1 MRLSCAII
9 TPKTRKIAKEIG
21 KSDIFTV
28 SLISLYQTETG
39 KTNPSADDLKEFL
52 RKHTPSQRDGKP
64 NETEDN
70 GQELAGQREAYEKIA
85 KSLVGDPDADMGK
98 LSDSKLYNI
107 IKSAGKV
114 FHIHD
119 GESNRDYM
127 LVGDTAFD
135 EKGEKAG
142 KAVTDNALAARDI
155 KTKSAVGVG
164 LEANGTQK
172 EYAVYPD
179 GRVFSFGAGKLMSDT
194 DNEDGITKELVQRAL
209 ESKKPRR
216 KAKADQPA
224 DNTIKTEK
232 QRSGNTEFDKTLND
246 IINGRRQFNNLTEEE
261 NDVARRDRLLAAGE
275 VASRLHGITS
285 RKESQDERNER
296 QEKQVEQWAKSAGVW
311 HDDAISYGKSFGNE
325 VHGGQESRVYVNYD
339 HNSVIKVKNTTQY
352 HDLREFLD
360 GIVLHNTL
368 FPETAYKVL
377 GFGNDGEGFVAI
389 LEQPFVKGTEPTQEQ
404 ITEFV
409 KSRVPGAEMYEEDL
423 GNGRYKTSQ
432 TLLHDLSPRNA
443 IITPNGNIAIIDDV
457 VRPNTASEGKGGQRS
472 EDYSIS
478 NDTVIRQLLDHMAK
492 GLGLKLHFKAEAEE
506 YLKKH
511 GGKGIMAAM
520 GQGGKTLED
529 ILSPHTMEAAR
540 TGKWD
545 DESIEEFNNLINDI
559 QNGKIHFKRV
569 RRETTAYTEGISQ
582 AHAGASCLIGGSLGA
597 GEAQQRNP
605 QAKRTAAEQYE
616 EDARQGREQ
625 ERIIEA
631 WAKAEDLWLN
641 DYEDGDGNKAATLED
656 LLDSQWHHINQGSEA
671 EVYLYDENTVL
682 KSINLSH
689 ANDNV
694 AKVLDRIAL
703 FNKLF
708 PNTAIQVVGFGR
720 DALGHFR
727 IIVTQPYIKGQELTD
742 AELADFRRKQGF
754 ADKKGWIT
762 LPDGTAR
769 ITDLGNYN
777 ILKDGNGNY
786 FVIDADIEYLTPAYG
801 GSVEFDNTFTDSS
814 ESPDGMAM
822 FQTPQGEVYGFVT
835 KSGDMYLD
843 ETKITPEHLMHEYA
857 HLWDMVVKAKNPA
870 LWKKGVELL
879 KQYGKGKLWGEI
891 AGDPNY
897 GGKWKAAGISGERLD
912 NLIASEAHARLVGEN
927 GEKMLDDAAKEKGQ
941 KGIVSKVRK
950 WLLDIWKSLKSTLG
964 ISGKDIDNLKL
975 KDFNHMTVRDFF
987 ADEIEIQRMLDEITV
1002 SVGGADKIKASEFS
1016 FGRKGAHPALRRK
1029 PMDGKNLSEADT
1041 TPPTDSSEDVRKTDG
1056 DDPFAKINKAFTAKE
1071 RHARVAMI
1079 GRMFHDGIVEAV
1091 VGAEEYL
1098 MENMNGVDDPV
1109 AREAMQ
1115 QEYDLIHRAA
1125 EKSDWYDWEATH
1137 AALRIPGFG
1146 VDYILNLIRE
1156 WLAEEANDERRSDR
1170 TRGQYAACIDNLP
1183 MLLREAANDI
1193 EWRDGLRLTFKPADS
1208 GAKAVSAGEGET
1220 DDGMRVA
1227 EEEFSDDEEGN
1238 RVPGNAGWSYSVR
1251 ETSPR
1256 DTLGRKVRSVIDSL
1270 AVHDSDNAPVMDDLD
1285 FPTYLD
1291 HEYVHAV
1298 LLNELAD
1305 IKSPDEFAVWN
1316 PEKTVRYKKGKGAYD
1331 FPALERI
1338 VPKYPW
1344 VKIIIGKLSR
1354 NPELVPAFYSDLRMD
1369 FISYWGAFK
1378 NRETGKWRN
1387 ARLNNTN
1394 LAEDVAYTVTTLYDH
1409 GGKAGKKTV
1418 FLGHGR
1424 TDAELAKEI
1433 RREYFKLET
1442 SLVISTATER
1452 EREQQMGRLKESSLE
1467 QKNLDKL
1474 SGEQAR
1480 ELAQWTRRIVEAV
1493 GFELP
1498 AGAAELAVQDISK
1511 FNRTIG
1517 PALKILNI
1525 IKETKVIDGKLMG
1538 PNVGVETDEDNRTDL
1553 STAGKLYHAIG
1564 RFYMRLAENIGAMN
1578 DGARFGTFRQEGKQY
1593 YSYSAPN
1600 YMDTQLKYFLDD
1612 KTRKEY
1618 IDSHFRRFGWY
1629 YRENPQDV
1637 LYDDDGLIRLT
1648 TTPIDYEN
1656 QGRYGL
1662 DFLPKK
1668 VYRDFFKD
1676 GGYKE
1681 RFILTKDELERV
1693 RFNRETHHWEL
1704 APGASKYVRINSL
1717 TTTNVEEK
1725 IERINGFIDL
1735 IREHDRMLNEWVYM
1749 IENEPGIREKL
1760 EFKEVKTVKDAGKDK
1775 GLRHTTYEN
1784 WTPSQVSFAMIQE
1797 FLSANELD
1805 WGVFRAPES
1814 DSSAWYSFPIF
1825 SDSKVMK
1832 YVRFRRYVDNM
1843 NGTVEEKVNKRL
1855 ARVAMQELWRIRHVG
1870 ARKAA
1875 RERGENV
1882 REIANYDSK
1891 GSGFCFFRE
1900 FNDYV
1905 AAIGADGSAAI
1916 YDTYK
1921 EDVPPGVEAA
1931 SLLDTLLG
1939 MRTDTERRELLELA
1953 VGKFMQDKFGEFKDG
1968 LEKETDDELAD
1979 YVEANNVVLRGNRN
1993 ATMSDIKEKIL
2004 RDYFWN
2010 QTFATTQ
2017 IIQITAVD
2025 LAYYKSSDDFEKR
2038 YKQLYA
2044 AGARMFTGSR
2054 RGAESYKAITLV
2066 DDVATSLSYS
2076 DIAKSLDADV
2086 REGRIS
2092 KADAAEVRKSL
2103 KDINLADG
2111 QAFRT
2116 LDGFR
2121 EVLDMMGR
2129 WTDALEDA
2137 YTHIKAGRWTPMD
2150 FRLVAQ
2156 TIKPFV
2162 YTVLDKPDGM
2172 GSRIPVPYQ
2181 VKDSESVILEAYMA
2195 VALGNTRGGG
2205 SSSYASPKLV
2215 GLARF
2220 MDGHGIRVAQF
2231 QSAVKVGE
2239 SGAININMSHSKLRQ
2254 WAAATVSELDKALAS
2269 HGISQAEHDEA
2280 VSRLLPDTPINQ
2292 LAEYFKETLDERLDS
2307 GEIDSRHYARVM
2319 RDMEPSADE
2328 TMEILEQA
2336 AYHDGEE
2343 DGQVVDTI
2351 PYSGYMMAQP
2361 TPEDLVDKKA
2371 IVGTQFDNL
2380 ITADLPEDME
2390 ITLGGRKL
2398 GKNDIIDLYNRI
2410 KIENLL
2416 DGFKKVRGTF
2426 ADIGKLR
2433 DELVRMVLSTR
2444 GYGRNLVEALELVD
2458 VDDGNGTTHKEFSI
2472 PMNNPTTAASLAR
2485 LAHSM
2490 FRNRIQRQ
2498 EISGGACILVSS
2510 FGYTDRLRTIYNDD
2524 GSIRHFECY
2533 LPAYSRKLYEA
2544 FMEYDENGNPFIDPS
2559 KIPDEL
2565 RRGIG
2570 YRIPTEDKYSMV
2582 HFYIKGFLPPF
2593 CGSKIML
2600 PMEAMLFSGEDF
2612 DVDKKFLMLPA
2623 FKVDRYDVPRARRD
2637 FMRADA
2643 SMEKAAAMFP
2653 GSVLERMFSED
2664 GGAEDG
2670 DDAGGNRK
2678 EATEAWRKWWE
2689 AHKEEYRLAKPSARK
2704 IGYSMSEPLSR
2715 QSREARDN
2723 MMIDLAYKILQD
2735 RDTAS
2740 KIQNPGGYGKVKREA
2755 YMYRILTDASL
2766 VRKWAEARGI
2776 GSDDTKG
2783 IGKSLATASV
2793 SDMRKFIDKNSRQ
2806 RSPLV
2811 PSTFT
2816 YYHEQNMTGKKL
2828 VGAFAIADSVH
2839 AKYQGVG
2846 LSIKKEYRFRIDGI
2860 EYGELDAIL
2869 AKDGTRTSKNLAE
2882 CLAAAP
2888 DTAKDSVLADL
2899 NFNEGTASIVAF
2911 MLRAG
2916 MSIGQAALFLRQPL
2930 VNQWARSGQPL
2941 YVLAEIVK
2949 DACNDAGVRLEDVKM
2964 EITTDEL
2971 LGNIVR
2977 RAVNGKSEYTEADVR
2992 AAAIL
2997 YNIALSAADLNN
3009 ITSVSRVDTPRGAIS
3024 PTPAGL
3030 YRQELM
3036 VGNLQN
3042 PRVKEKMRITG
3053 YDGGLRNGVV
3063 NAVGD
3068 SVDEIRAALVSSGM
3082 PRLQA
3087 YHTLA
3092 VDSAIPLMKR
3102 YFPQYSNAVRGIV
3115 RRLDD
3120 NTNGIAVPE
3129 TVISSAMRDL
3139 INFWMSG
3146 TELFGKD
3153 GNGNTF
3159 ESKRRYYLY
3168 RFPRRFSQIVSSE
3181 PMKPYGALRRL
3192 RVNDKGWIVFDGN
3205 GKADNIEREQYQL
3218 DFERMLADKDDSV
3231 RAFAIDLFKY
3241 CYYRYG
3247 LSYSP
3252 FSFEGFFSAGFTKK
3266 VGGYVEALAAMS
3278 RELDNNPA
3286 LVERFIAQFYA
3297 NRYDLRGVVPVL
3309 KWRKDTRVGDDYRFQ
3324 RKEVTSDKTGET
3336 FGRVMVRSRLGNT
3349 LLEFTGRFM
3358 EDDDNHVY
3366 AVYREG
3372 GVLRHG
3378 NSGYVVYDRN
3388 ASLGEMLDRQDNAD
3402 EQDLQKAWQAITDTV
3417 AQARDS
3423 FDNRGDGLAGY
3434 DADEA
3439 ELAELYDEAANAE
3452 KTRIAPDTSGKP
3464 IASFKFDTRDDED
3477 TARPKDDGR
3486 QQKDSDDDKYAPE
3499 DTVGF
3504 C

>member
-1 MRLSCAII
+1 MRLKCAII
-9 TPKTRKIAKEIG
+9 TPKTRRIAKEIG
-21 KSDIFTV
+21 KSDIYTV
-28 SLISLYQTETG
+28 SLISLYQMETG
-39 KTNPSADDLKEFL
+39 ETNPSADDLKDFL

-64 NETEDN
+64 QKTENN
-70 GQELAGQREAYEKIA
+70 GQELAKQREVYEKIA
-85 KSLVGDPDADMGK
+85 KSLVGIPDADMSI
-98 LSDSKLYNI
+98 LNDDQLYDVI
-107 IKSAGKV
+107 RAGGKV
-114 FHIHD
+114 FQVRD
-119 GESNRDYM
+119 NVSKRDYI
-127 LVGDTAFD
+127 LVGDTAFN

-142 KAVTDNALAARDI
+142 KTETDNALAARDMN
-155 KTKSAVGVG
+155 TGSAIGVE
-164 LEANGTQK
+164 LKANGTQR
-172 EYAVYPD
+172 EYAVYLD
-179 GRVFSFGAGKLMSDT
+179 GRVFSFDAGRLMSDT
-194 DNEDGITKELVQRAL
+194 DNEDGITKEIVQRAL
-209 ESKKPRR
+209 ERKKPQR
-216 KAKADQPA
+216 KAKTNQPA
-224 DNTIKTEK
+224 DNTIKAGR
-232 QRSGNTEFDKTLND
+232 QHSGNTEFDKILND

-261 NDVARRDRLLAAGE
+261 NDVARGDRLLAGGE
-275 VASRLHGITS
+275 VASRLYDRTNGE
-285 RKESQDERNER
+285 ESQDERNER
-296 QEKQVEQWAKSAGVW
+296 QEKQVEQWAKDNKVW
-311 HDDAISYGKSFGNE
+311 HDDAIAYGKSFGEEYNG
-325 VHGGQESRVYVNYD
+325 GGQESRIFVSEDNKR
-339 HNSVIKVKNTTQY
+339 VIKVKNTTQY
-352 HDLREFLD
+352 HDLQEFLD

-404 ITEFV
+404 ITDFV
-409 KSRVPGAEMYEEDL
+409 KSRVPDAEMYEEGL

-432 TLLHDLSPRNA
+432 TLLHELSPRNA
-443 IITPNGNIAIIDDV
+443 IITPNGNIAIIDDII
-457 VRPNTASEGKGGQRS
+457 RPNIASEGKGGQRS

-478 NDTVIRQLLDHMAK
+478 NDTVTRQLLDHMTK
-492 GLGLKLHFKAEAEE
+492 GLCLRLHFKAEAEE

-511 GGKGIMAAM
+511 GG
-520 GQGGKTLED
+520 
-529 ILSPHTMEAAR
+529 
-540 TGKWD
+540 
-545 DESIEEFNNLINDI
+545 
-559 QNGKIHFKRV
+559 
-569 RRETTAYTEGISQ
+569 
-582 AHAGASCLIGGSLGA
+582 
-597 GEAQQRNP
+597 
-605 QAKRTAAEQYE
+605 
-616 EDARQGREQ
+616 
-625 ERIIEA
+625 
-631 WAKAEDLWLN
+631 
-641 DYEDGDGNKAATLED
+641 
-656 LLDSQWHHINQGSEA
+656 
-671 EVYLYDENTVL
+671 
-682 KSINLSH
+682 
-689 ANDNV
+689 
-694 AKVLDRIAL
+694 
-703 FNKLF
+703 
-708 PNTAIQVVGFGR
+708 
-720 DALGHFR
+720 
-727 IIVTQPYIKGQELTD
+727 
-742 AELADFRRKQGF
+742 
-754 ADKKGWIT
+754 
-762 LPDGTAR
+762 
-769 ITDLGNYN
+769 
-777 ILKDGNGNY
+777 
-786 FVIDADIEYLTPAYG
+786 
-801 GSVEFDNTFTDSS
+801 SVEFEGTFTDHG
-814 ESPDGMAM
+814 ESPDSTAM

-835 KSGDMYLD
+835 KSGDIYLD
-843 ETKITPEHLMHEYA
+843 ETKITPMHLMQEYT
-857 HLWDMVVKAKNPA
+857 HLWDMVVRAKNPA

-879 KQYGKGKLWGEI
+879 KKFHKGELWGSIEND
-891 AGDPNY
+891 ANY
-897 GGKWKAAGISGERLD
+897 GGKWKAAGISGNRLD
-912 NLIASEAHARLVGEN
+912 NLIASEAHARLVGDN
-927 GEKMLDDAAKEKGQ
+927 GARLLEDTAKEKGW
-941 KGIVSKVRK
+941 KNIVSEMRK

-964 ISGKDIDNLKL
+964 ISGKDIDDLKL
-975 KDFNHMTVRDFF
+975 KDFNRMTVRDFF
-987 ADEIEIQRMLDEITV
+987 SDEIEIQRMLDEITV
-1002 SVGGADKIKASEFS
+1002 NIGGTDKIKASEFT
-1016 FGRKGAHPALRRK
+1016 FGRKGANPALRRK
-1029 PMDGKNLSEADT
+1029 PMDGKDLSETDT
-1041 TPPTDSSEDVRKTDG
+1041 TPPTDSSEDVRKTDV

-1091 VGAEEYL
+1091 IGAKKYL
-1098 MENMNGVDDPV
+1098 MKNMDGVDDPV

-1146 VDYILNLIRE
+1146 VDYILNLIIE
-1156 WLAEEANDERRSDR
+1156 WLTEEANDVRRSDR
-1170 TRGQYAACIDNLP
+1170 TRRQYAACIDNLP
-1183 MLLREAANDI
+1183 ILLREAANDI
-1193 EWRDGLRLTFKPADS
+1193 EWRDGLRLTFKPAD
-1208 GAKAVSAGEGET
+1208 GDAKAVSAGEGET
-1220 DDGMRVA
+1220 DDDIRVA

-1256 DTLGRKVRSVIDSL
+1256 DTLGSKVRSVIGSINVVDSN
-1270 AVHDSDNAPVMDDLD
+1270 NAPVMDDLN

-1305 IKSPDEFAVWN
+1305 IKSPYEFAVWN
-1316 PEKTVRYKKGKGAYD
+1316 PEKVVRYKKGKGAYD
-1331 FPALERI
+1331 FPALEEI

-1344 VKIIIGKLSR
+1344 VRLIINYLSSH
-1354 NPELVPAFYSDLRMD
+1354 PEIVPAFYSDLRMD

-1394 LAEDVAYTVTTLYDH
+1394 LAEDVAYTVTTLYNH
-1409 GGKAGKKTV
+1409 GGKAGKRTV
-1418 FLGHGR
+1418 FLGNGR
-1424 TDAELAKEI
+1424 TDAKLAKEI
-1433 RREYFKLET
+1433 RREYAKFRT

-1452 EREQQMGRLKESSLE
+1452 EQKYELSRLKESDLA

-1474 SGEQAR
+1474 SGEQAK
-1480 ELAQWTRRIVEAV
+1480 ELAQWLRRIVEAV
-1493 GFELP
+1493 GFEIP
-1498 AGAAELAVQDISK
+1498 AGSAELIVQDISK
-1511 FNRTIG
+1511 FDGTVA
-1517 PALKILNI
+1517 PAMKILGI
-1525 IKETKVIDGKLMG
+1525 ISETKVTDGKLTG

-1564 RFYMRLAENIGAMN
+1564 RFYLRLAENIGAMN
-1578 DGARFGTFRQEGKQY
+1578 DGARFGAFRQEGKQY

-1648 TTPIDYEN
+1648 TMPIDYGN
-1656 QGRYGL
+1656 QGSYGL

-1668 VYRDFFKD
+1668 VYHVFFDKD
-1676 GGYKE
+1676 YKG
-1681 RFILTKDELERV
+1681 RLILTKDELDRV
-1693 RFNRETHHWEL
+1693 RFNRKTHHWEL
-1704 APGASKYVRINSL
+1704 APGASKYVRIKGSVLANF
-1717 TTTNVEEK
+1717 TDIEEK
-1725 IERINGFIDL
+1725 IEKINDFIDL

-1749 IENEPGIREKL
+1749 VENDPGIREKL

-1797 FLSANELD
+1797 FLSANEIKWSAL
-1805 WGVFRAPES
+1805 GALES
-1814 DSSAWYSFPIF
+1814 DSFAWYSFPIF

-1832 YVRFRRYVDNM
+1832 YVRFRRYIDDR
-1843 NGTVEEKVNKRL
+1843 NGTIEEKVNKRL
-1855 ARVAMQELWRIRHVG
+1855 ARVAMQELWRIRHVE
-1870 ARKAA
+1870 ARKTA

-1900 FNDYV
+1900 FNDFV
-1905 AAIGADGSAAI
+1905 AAAGADGSVAI

-1939 MRTDTERRELLELA
+1939 MRTDTERRGLLELA

-1968 LEKETDDELAD
+1968 LEKEADDELAD
-1979 YVEANNVVLRGNRN
+1979 YVKANNVVLDGNRN
-1993 ATMSDIKEKIL
+1993 ATMSEIKEKIL
-2004 RDYFWN
+2004 HDYFWN

-2044 AGARMFTGSR
+2044 AGTRMFTGSR

-2092 KADAAEVRKSL
+2092 KADAAEVKKSL

-2121 EVLDMMGR
+2121 EVLDMTGR
-2129 WTDALEDA
+2129 WTDILEEA
-2137 YTHIKAGRWTPMD
+2137 YTHIKAGRWTAMD

-2172 GSRIPVPYQ
+2172 GNRIPVPYQ

-2195 VALGNTRGGG
+2195 VALSSARSGG

-2254 WAAATVSELDKALAS
+2254 WAAATVTELDKALAS
-2269 HGISQAEHDEA
+2269 HGISQTEHDEA
-2280 VSRLLPDTPINQ
+2280 VSRLLPGTPVNQ

-2307 GEIDSRHYARVM
+2307 GEIDSGHYARVM
-2319 RDMEPSADE
+2319 RDMEPSADG

-2343 DGQVVDTI
+2343 DEQVVNTI

-2361 TPEDLVDKKA
+2361 TPEDLVDKKV
-2371 IVGTQFDNL
+2371 IVGTQFENL
-2380 ITADLPEDME
+2380 IIADLPEDIE

-2458 VDDGNGTTHKEFSI
+2458 VEDGNGTTHKEFSI
-2472 PMNNPTTAASLAR
+2472 PLNNPTTAASLAR

-2498 EISGGACILVSS
+2498 EISGGACVLVSS

-2570 YRIPTEDKYSMV
+2570 YRIPTEDKYSMA

-2623 FKVDRYDVPRARRD
+2623 FKVDRYDMPRARRD
-2637 FMRADA
+2637 FIRADA
-2643 SMEKAAAMFP
+2643 SMEKTAAMFP

-2664 GGAEDG
+2664 ASAEDG
-2670 DDAGGNRK
+2670 EAGEKRK

-2740 KIQNPGGYGKVKREA
+2740 KIQTPGGYGKVKREA
-2755 YMYRILTDASL
+2755 YMYRILTDTSL
-2766 VRKWAEARGI
+2766 VLKWAEAHGI
-2776 GSDDTKG
+2776 PAGDTEE
-2783 IGKSLATASV
+2783 IGRSLSTASV
-2793 SDMRKFIDKNSRQ
+2793 ADMRKFLDKNSRQ

-2816 YYHEQNMTGKKL
+2816 YYHGQNMTGKKL
-2828 VGAFAIADSVH
+2828 IGAFAIANSTH

-2846 LSIKKEYRFRIDGI
+2846 LSIKKEHRFWINGV
-2860 EYGELDAIL
+2860 EYGELDTIL
-2869 AKDGTRTSKNLAE
+2869 AKDGTRISENLAE

-2888 DTAKDSVLADL
+2888 DTAKDPVLADV
-2899 NFNEGTASIVAF
+2899 NFNESTASIVAF

-2930 VNQWARSGQPL
+2930 TNQWARSRQPL
-2941 YVLAEIVK
+2941 YVLAKIVE
-2949 DACNDAGVRLEDVKM
+2949 DTCNDAGVRLENIKM
-2964 EITTDEL
+2964 EINTDEL

-2977 RAVNGKSEYTEADVR
+2977 RAVNGKSKYTEADVR

-2997 YNIALSAADLNN
+2997 YNIALSAADLAS
-3009 ITSVSRVDTPRGAIS
+3009 ITSVSRVDTSKGTIP
-3024 PTPAGL
+3024 PTPAEL

-3053 YDGGLRNGVV
+3053 YDGGLRNGIV

-3068 SVDEIRAALVSSGM
+3068 SVDKIRAALVSSGM

-3102 YFPQYSNAVRGIV
+3102 YFPQYSSAVRSIV

-3120 NTNGIAVPE
+3120 NTNGLAVPE

-3139 INFWMSG
+3139 VNFWMTG

-3168 RFPRRFSQIVSSE
+3168 RFPQRFKQMASSE
-3181 PMKPYGALRRL
+3181 SMKPYGALRRL
-3192 RVNDKGWIVFDGN
+3192 MVNDKGWIVFDGN

-3231 RAFAIDLFKY
+3231 KAFAIDLFKY

-3247 LSYSP
+3247 LSYSSL
-3252 FSFEGFFSAGFTKK
+3252 SFEGFFSAGFTKK

-3278 RELDNNPA
+3278 RELDNNHA
-3286 LVERFIAQFYA
+3286 LVERFLVQFYA

-3309 KWRKDTRVGDDYRFQ
+3309 KLRTDTRVGDDYRFQ

-3336 FGRVMVRSRLGNT
+3336 FGRVMVRSWYGNI

-3358 EDDDNHVY
+3358 EDGNKHAY
-3366 AVYREG
+3366 AIYREG

-3378 NSGYVVYDRN
+3378 DSGYVVYDMN
-3388 ASLGEMLDRQDNAD
+3388 ATLGEMLDRQDRAD
-3402 EQDLQKAWQAITDTV
+3402 EQDLQKAWLKIADTA
-3417 AQARDS
+3417 AQASDS

-3434 DADEA
+3434 DADVA
-3439 ELAELYDEAANAE
+3439 ELAELYDVAANAE

-3464 IASFKFDTRDDED
+3464 IASFKFDMRDDED
-3477 TARPKDDGR
+3477 TARLKDGGR
-3486 QQKDSDDDKYAPE
+3486 QPEDGDDKYAPE